1 MKILVQD
8 LSIHFKIVTFKDDL
22 FKEEDGLQE
31 CLVNPLLF
39 ANGTLQEL
47 QTNAEVL
54 PRETTVRFMESSA
67 VSLDFFGCF
76 FCLLDF
82 LWSHI
87 EYKFGTKI

>member
-39 ANGTLQEL
+39 VNETLQKL

-67 VSLDFFGCF
+67 VSLDFFGF
-76 FCLLDF
+76 FF
-82 LWSHI
+82 LKRILKWLWA
-87 EYKFGTKI
+87 TL